1 MHIWHDNNIQSFI
14 DFPQEGVFGTF
25 NNFLKA
31 TGARDSRTQRLKTR
45 REASSTGIWHNS
57 WISLKGK
64 LQSMLPS
71 GLSYTFFPLVTTFPW
86 NLLEI
91 NALLVDVFC
100 KILMETEVSLSW
112 CRALSINLFLP
123 FVCPST
129 EYCYCKVWPG
139 AVKIPSPIFSAS
151 K

>member
-1 MHIWHDNNIQSFI
+1 MHILHDNNIQSF
-14 DFPQEGVFGTF
+14 
-25 NNFLKA
+25 LKRECSGLLITS

-71 GLSYTFFPLVTTFPW
+71 GLSYTFFPLVTIFPW

-100 KILMETEVSLSW
+100 KILMVSLSW
-112 CRALSINLFLP
+112 WRALSINLFLP

-139 AVKIPSPIFSAS
+139 AVKIPFPYFFCF
-151 K
+151 